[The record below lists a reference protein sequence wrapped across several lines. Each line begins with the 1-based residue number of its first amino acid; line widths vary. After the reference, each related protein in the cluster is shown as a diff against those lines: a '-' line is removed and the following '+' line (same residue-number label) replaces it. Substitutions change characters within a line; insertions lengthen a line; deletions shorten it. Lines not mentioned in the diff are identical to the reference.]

1 MNQEERLTFIAISST
16 YPILLIFELFSL
28 RITLKILFSFFLCFS
43 FFLNMK
49 NDVSIIL
56 NPLSKVFRKCEKRDF
71 LCKSS
76 SSLWQTWIRDS
87 NWEL

>member
-1 MNQEERLTFIAISST
+1 MNQEEWLTFIAISST

-28 RITLKILFSFFLCFS
+28 RITVKILFS

-56 NPLSKVFRKCEKRDF
+56 NPLFKG
-71 LCKSS
+71 
-76 SSLWQTWIRDS
+76 I
-87 NWEL
+87 

>member
-49 NDVSIIL
+49 NDVPIIL
-56 NPLSKVFRKCEKRDF
+56 NPLFKG
-71 LCKSS
+71 
-76 SSLWQTWIRDS
+76 I
-87 NWEL
+87 